1 MKKRCGLLGRKLSH
15 SYSPLIHSYLSDYSY
30 ELFEVEPEDVEGFML
45 SGCFDAINVTVPYK
59 TAVIP
64 YLDELSDA
72 AKKIGSVNT
81 VVKTEDGRLVG
92 DNTDYYGFL
101 YMLGCGNIDVKGK
114 KALVL
119 GSGGSSRTVVA
130 ALTDSGAESVTVISR
145 TGEDNYDNLQKHA
158 DAQIIVNTTPV
169 GMYPEKN
176 GESPI
181 SLDIFS
187 CLEGVVDLIFNP
199 SVTELLFLAKEK
211 GVRCVGGLSMLVAQ
225 AKAASERF
233 TGRKIDDGKI
243 EEIIGVI
250 RGMTENIILVGM
262 PGCGKSTVGRE
273 IAHRLGREFVDTD
286 EEVVRTK
293 GKSIPEIFAQEGE
306 EAFRAYEHEAI
317 CSVCKK
323 SGLVIATGGGAPTGA
338 NNIRALKQNGCTVF
352 MMRDTTELSRGGR
365 PLSASAD
372 LDEMYRQRE
381 PHYLGCADI
390 TADVCPT
397 PQQTAQ
403 SIIEKVRAWQLGAN
417 TENNK

>member
-323 SGLVIATGGGAPTGA
+323 SGKL
-338 NNIRALKQNGCTVF
+338 R
-352 MMRDTTELSRGGR
+352 
-365 PLSASAD
+365 
-372 LDEMYRQRE
+372 
-381 PHYLGCADI
+381 
-390 TADVCPT
+390 
-397 PQQTAQ
+397 
-403 SIIEKVRAWQLGAN
+403 
-417 TENNK
+417 